1 MLDRSVK
8 QNIIEAF
15 TIWVATMEN
24 TPHLFDENRVSIES
38 LTILLRKYRFRFV
51 TEKDLQDGI
60 AAALDE
66 AGILYS
72 REKSLG
78 KPDRPDFIVGT
89 VAIEVKIKGSL
100 ADLLRQVSRYASHDE
115 ISAVLAV
122 GTPHWLT
129 RVPPTLVGKQV
140 QSLRL
145 LGSLL

>member
-1 MLDRSVK
+1 
-8 QNIIEAF
+8 
-15 TIWVATMEN
+15 MES
-24 TPHLFDENRVSIES
+24 TPLLFDDSCVSIDS
-38 LTILLRKYRFRFV
+38 LTSLLRNYRFRFV

-60 AAALDE
+60 AEALDA
-66 AGILYS
+66 AGIAYS

-78 KPDRPDFIVGT
+78 KPDRPDFIVGN

-100 ADLLRQVSRYASHDE
+100 ADLLRQVSRYAAHDE